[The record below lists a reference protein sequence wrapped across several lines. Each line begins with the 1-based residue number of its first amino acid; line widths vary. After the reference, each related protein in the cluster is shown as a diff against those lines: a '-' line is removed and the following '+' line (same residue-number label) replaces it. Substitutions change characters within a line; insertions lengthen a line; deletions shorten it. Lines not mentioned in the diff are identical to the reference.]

1 MMFGRGA
8 SGVGHPD
15 MNDSERRHADQ
26 IKFGVVDEADYAKA
40 RVRVKIGDEDDDEGH
55 LVTGWLPMAGGRARG
70 DSDWHPLEVGERVMV
85 LSESGEL
92 QNGMVL
98 PAALYSDEDPAP
110 GDKAG
115 LWRKRFGD
123 AGKIEYDRDS
133 GEFLVEAIAKA
144 TLKVAD
150 TIAEVSD
157 GKVLLETADT
167 SVEMTD
173 GKIVLA
179 VGGVKLEITSS
190 GFAFTGGQ
198 VTHEGKNV
206 GKDHKHL
213 GVTAGGGVSG
223 DPQ

>member
-1 MMFGRGA
+1 MIFGRGA
-8 SGVGHPD
+8 SGVAHPD

-26 IKFGVVDEADYAKA
+26 IKFGVVAEADYATAK
-40 RVRVKIGDEDDDEGH
+40 VRVKIGDEDDEEGH

-98 PAALYSDEDPAP
+98 PAGLYSDDDPAP

-115 LWRKRFGD
+115 LWRKKFGD
-123 AGKIEYDRDS
+123 DGKIEYDRDT
-133 GEFLVEAIAKA
+133 GEFMVEAIAKA
-144 TLKVAD
+144 TIKVGD

-157 GKVLLETADT
+157 GKVLLEIAGT
-167 SVEMTD
+167 SVEVTD
-173 GKIVLA
+173 GTIKLSA
-179 VGGVKLEITSS
+179 GGVSLEISS
-190 GFAFTGGQ
+190 GGFVFTGGS
-198 VTHEGKNV
+198 VEHDGKNI

-223 DPQ
+223 IPE